1 MWWLICLTA
10 IIVGVCIAIFYDEDF
25 GLGII
30 TVVLFGILILFVIR
44 LCYIDIVEEYE
55 IEQYKIQG
63 LENNITTNQS
73 TNGAFILGFGYV
85 NSQTKEEMKYYYFKV
100 NDIGKKLETIEIS
113 NNSDTYIRETD
124 EIEPCLI
131 YRYQKTENK
140 GFFKWLFG
148 KCENETKIA
157 EILVVPSN
165 TIKIEYNVDI
175 KG

>member
-10 IIVGVCIAIFYDEDF
+10 IIVGICIASYDED
-25 GLGII
+25 LGKSII
-30 TVVLFGILILFVIR
+30 TLVLLVILILYVIG
-44 LCYIDIVEEYE
+44 CMNKDVTEEYE
-55 IEQYKIQG
+55 TEQYKIQG

-100 NDIGKKLETIEIS
+100 NDIGKKLETIEII
-113 NNSDTYIRETD
+113 NNYDTYIRETD